1 MGSTPNLGTV
11 LTLNLIIVKKAKEI
25 YENDIFSWYDY
36 QPMLD
41 EFGEILIQV
50 DEEAYQGDS
59 FLIYKNDNKYG
70 LLVFGWGSCSG
81 CDALQACDT
90 IDEVQ
95 ELMDRLYNSIEW
107 FDSLQELKDYLSN
120 DSTEELKW
128 YSYSDT
134 FKEFKEKVLNYRK

>member
-1 MGSTPNLGTV
+1 M
-11 LTLNLIIVKKAKEI
+11 KKAKEI
-25 YENDIFSWYDY
+25 YENDRFSWYDY

-70 LLVFGWGSCSG
+70 FLTFGWGSCSG

-95 ELMDRLYNSIEW
+95 ELMDNLYNAIKW
-107 FDSLQELKDYLSN
+107 FDSLQELKCYISDYSIV
-120 DSTEELKW
+120 ELQW
-128 YSYSDT
+128 YFYSDT
-134 FKEFKEKVLNYRK
+134 FKEFREKVLNYGK

>member
-1 MGSTPNLGTV
+1 M
-11 LTLNLIIVKKAKEI
+11 KKAKEI
-25 YENDIFSWYDY
+25 YEHDRFSSWYDY

-50 DEEAYQGDS
+50 DEEGYSGDS
-59 FLIYKNDNKYG
+59 FLIYKNDSKYG

-95 ELMDRLYNSIEW
+95 ELMDGLYNDIIW
-107 FDSLQELKDYLSN
+107 FDSLQELKDYLSD
-120 DSTEELKW
+120 DSSEELKW
-128 YSYSDT
+128 YYYSDI
-134 FKEFKEKVLNYRK
+134 FKEFREKVLNYGK

>member
-1 MGSTPNLGTV
+1 M
-11 LTLNLIIVKKAKEI
+11 KKAKEI
-25 YENDIFSWYDY
+25 YEHDRFSRWYDY

-50 DEEAYQGDS
+50 DEEAYSGDS

-95 ELMDRLYNSIEW
+95 ELMDGLYNDIIW
-107 FDSLQELKDYLSN
+107 FDSLQELKDYLSD
-120 DSTEELKW
+120 DSSEELKW
-128 YSYSDT
+128 YYYSDI
-134 FKEFKEKVLNYRK
+134 FKEFREKVLNYGK

>member
-1 MGSTPNLGTV
+1 M
-11 LTLNLIIVKKAKEI
+11 KKAKEI
-25 YENDIFSWYDY
+25 YENDRFSWYDY
-36 QPMLD
+36 QPMLN

-70 LLVFGWGSCSG
+70 FLTFGWGSCSG

-95 ELMDRLYNSIEW
+95 ELMDSLYNAIKW
-107 FDSLQELKDYLSN
+107 FDSLQELKCYISDYSIV
-120 DSTEELKW
+120 ELQW
-128 YSYSDT
+128 YFYSDI
-134 FKEFKEKVLNYRK
+134 FKEFREKVLNYGE

>member
-1 MGSTPNLGTV
+1 M
-11 LTLNLIIVKKAKEI
+11 KKAKEI
-25 YENDIFSWYDY
+25 YETDRFSWYDY

-59 FLIYKNDNKYG
+59 FLLYKNDNKYG
-70 LLVFGWGSCSG
+70 FLTFGWGSCSG

-95 ELMDRLYNSIEW
+95 ELMDRLYNAIIW
-107 FDSLQELKDYLSN
+107 FDSLQELKCYISDYSIV
-120 DSTEELKW
+120 ELQW
-128 YSYSDT
+128 YFYSDT
-134 FKEFKEKVLNYRK
+134 FKEFKEKVLNYGK

>member
-1 MGSTPNLGTV
+1 M
-11 LTLNLIIVKKAKEI
+11 KKAKEI
-25 YENDIFSWYDY
+25 YESDRSFWYDY

-70 LLVFGWGSCSG
+70 FLVFGWGSCSG
-81 CDALQACDT
+81 CDALQACTT
-90 IDEVQ
+90 IEEVQ
-95 ELMDRLYNSIEW
+95 ELMDRLYNYITW
-107 FDSLQELKDYLSN
+107 FDSFQELKDYLSD

-128 YSYSDT
+128 YYYSDI
-134 FKEFKEKVLNYRK
+134 FKEFRKKVLNYGK

>member
-1 MGSTPNLGTV
+1 M
-11 LTLNLIIVKKAKEI
+11 KKAKEI
-25 YENDIFSWYDY
+25 YENDKFSWYDY

-70 LLVFGWGSCSG
+70 FLTFGWGSCSG

-95 ELMDRLYNSIEW
+95 ELMDRLHNAIIW
-107 FDSLQELKDYLSN
+107 FDSLQELKCYISDYSIV
-120 DSTEELKW
+120 ELQW
-128 YSYSDT
+128 YFYSDT
-134 FKEFKEKVLNYRK
+134 FKEFREKVINYGK

>member
-1 MGSTPNLGTV
+1 M
-11 LTLNLIIVKKAKEI
+11 KKAEEI
-25 YENDIFSWYDY
+25 YENDRFSWYDY

-70 LLVFGWGSCSG
+70 FLTFGWGSCSG

-95 ELMDRLYNSIEW
+95 ELMDSLYNAIKW
-107 FDSLQELKDYLSN
+107 FDSLQELKCYISDYSIV
-120 DSTEELKW
+120 ELQW
-128 YSYSDT
+128 YFYSDT
-134 FKEFKEKVLNYRK
+134 FKEFREKVLNYGK

>member
-1 MGSTPNLGTV
+1 M
-11 LTLNLIIVKKAKEI
+11 KKAKEI
-25 YENDIFSWYDY
+25 YENDGFSWYDY

-50 DEEAYQGDS
+50 DDEGYQGDS

-70 LLVFGWGSCSG
+70 FLTFGWGSCSG

-95 ELMDRLYNSIEW
+95 ELMDNLYNCIIW
-107 FDSLQELKDYLSN
+107 FDSLQELKNYISN
-120 DSTEELKW
+120 DASEELKW
-128 YSYSDT
+128 YYHADI
-134 FKEFKEKVLNYRK
+134 FKEFKEKVLNYGK

>member
-1 MGSTPNLGTV
+1 M
-11 LTLNLIIVKKAKEI
+11 KKAKEI
-25 YENDIFSWYDY
+25 YEHDRFSSWYDY

-50 DEEAYQGDS
+50 DEEAYSGDS

-95 ELMDRLYNSIEW
+95 KLMDGLYNDIIW
-107 FDSLQELKDYLSN
+107 FDSLQELKDYLSD
-120 DSTEELKW
+120 DSSEELKW
-128 YSYSDT
+128 YYYSDT
-134 FKEFKEKVLNYRK
+134 FKEFREKVLNYGK